1 MAVFVIALLLSLLGA
16 LGLRASVKS
25 LRTSRALLLPIWETI
40 YAALSMPNSLVIG
53 VPVLVSA
60 YGPQT
65 EFQQVRCHGIGLLY
79 TIDSLCSIRQCTGFS
94 AFNRSPICMISDVW
108 FGVTRRS
115 LARPWKQK
123 MWRNSGN
130 VISRI

>member
-79 TIDSLCSIRQCTGFS
+79 THKYLSSIRLSTGFPRPNNS
-94 AFNRSPICMISDVW
+94 LIS
-108 FGVTRRS
+108 
-115 LARPWKQK
+115 
-123 MWRNSGN
+123 
-130 VISRI
+130 II